1 MIPGKKYIIKLLALL
16 FALLII
22 DGGHTYYVLHNQLHP
37 VIIHKHSCD
46 LEVPGHDRY
55 EKLADED
62 NLIASEDKEE
72 VSDYLTIDYTSFMPR
87 YNSQDF
93 SKSVWQPPRFI

>member
-1 MIPGKKYIIKLLALL
+1 MIPGEKYIIKLLALL

-46 LEVPGHDRY
+46 LEVPGHDRH

-62 NLIASEDKEE
+62 CLIASEGQE
-72 VSDYLTIDYTSFMPR
+72 VISDYSTSHFPSRIPR

>member
-46 LEVPGHDRY
+46 LEVPGHDRH

-62 NLIASEDKEE
+62 NLIASEDQK
-72 VSDYLTIDYTSFMPR
+72 VISDYWTSGYISCIPCF
-87 YNSQDF
+87 YSQDF